1 MCGISGFV
9 QRKDS
14 ARKAELESLMA
25 MTRALAH
32 RGPDDEGY
40 YWSHGVGLG
49 SRRLSIID
57 LSAAGRMPLFNETRT
72 IAAIQNG
79 EIYNFKDLR
88 QGLEAKG
95 HLFSSKTD
103 TEVLVHLYEELGE
116 RCFEKLEGMY
126 AIAIWDEARKRLLL
140 ARDRFGE
147 KPLYYYENAGSIA
160 FASELRSFAH
170 FPFFTNELDW
180 AALDQF
186 LTLGYIL
193 APRSPFLRTRKL
205 LPGHYLVFEQST
217 GEYKTK
223 QYWGPPDCEEPKT
236 KKPDAEYIDDFAQLF
251 TESVRSRMVS
261 DVPVG
266 AFLSGGIDSSLVV
279 AAMAQLKMGPVRT
292 FSIGFRASSEH
303 NENPFAEQVANT
315 LKVEHN
321 TMQVDLGEVLGIIE
335 KLPELCDEPVGD
347 TNFITIYLITKL
359 AKSKGITVMLSGD
372 GGDEL
377 FLGYPIYRQIETLR
391 KIHRLPRLLRRA
403 TANGVDFTSRLARN
417 SRLTKAACA
426 IRQEDFEQAGYYLT
440 SQGAWPVDELRALK
454 VRPTL
459 NANNQSFL
467 AAFESSGRRRSGLL
481 RERMALLLTYLP
493 DNNLARMD
501 RASMANSVETRT
513 PFLQPALADFAA
525 RLPQDMQIRGPI
537 LKYILRQALA
547 KSVSPEIVRRPK
559 QGFNAIPMA
568 VWMRKEF
575 GGLIREFLNPA
586 DLKRQGIF
594 KAEEIMRALDEH
606 KRNGRFNHWWKLW
619 LLLLLQMWIQK
630 YSRKLTGGVLGESPF
645 VIPCNPERCAIRFS
659 GPHQSSHM
667 STGPEGNES

>member
-1 MCGISGFV
+1 MCGIAGFA

-14 ARKAELESLMA
+14 TRRVELKFLMA

-40 YWSHGVGLG
+40 YWNRGVGLG

-57 LSAAGRMPLFNETRT
+57 LSAAGRMPQFNETRT
-72 IAAIQNG
+72 IAVIQNG
-79 EIYNFKDLR
+79 EIYNFKELR
-88 QGLEAKG
+88 RELEAKG
-95 HLFSSKTD
+95 HVFSSKTD
-103 TEVLVHLYEELGE
+103 TEVLAHLYEELGE

-126 AIAIWDEARKRLLL
+126 AIAIWDEPQRKLLL

-147 KPLYYYENAGSIA
+147 KPLYYFEDGESFAY
-160 FASELRSFAH
+160 ASELRSFAH

-193 APRSPFLRTRKL
+193 APRSPFLRIRKL
-205 LPGHYLVFEQST
+205 LPGHYLAFDQAT
-217 GEYKTK
+217 GEYETK
-223 QYWGPPDCEEPKT
+223 QYWHPPEYEQPDAR
-236 KKPDAEYIDDFAQLF
+236 KPDAEYIDEFARLF

-261 DVPVG
+261 DVSVG

-279 AAMAQLKMGPVRT
+279 AAMARLKMGPVRT

-315 LKVEHN
+315 LNVEHN

-335 KLPELCDEPVGD
+335 KLPELCDEPLGD

-391 KIHRLPRLLRRA
+391 TIHSLPSPLRKA
-403 TANGVDFTSRLARN
+403 AASGVDFASRLARN
-417 SRLTKAACA
+417 SRLLKAA
-426 IRQEDFEQAGYYLT
+426 RVLRHEDFGQASYNLT
-440 SQGAWPVDELRALK
+440 SYGAWSVDELRKLK
-454 VRPTL
+454 ARPDLT
-459 NANNQSFL
+459 ANNESFL
-467 AAFESSGRRRSGLL
+467 TAFASSNGNRSALQ
-481 RERMALLLTYLP
+481 RERNALLLTYLP

-501 RASMANSVETRT
+501 RASMANSVETRA
-513 PFLQPALADFAA
+513 PFLHPALSDFAA
-525 RLPQDMQIRGPI
+525 RLPLEMQIRGPV
-537 LKYILRQALA
+537 LKYILRQTLS
-547 KSVSPEIVRRPK
+547 KFVSREITQRPK

-568 VWMRKEF
+568 DWMRKELAH
-575 GGLIREFLNPA
+575 LIWEYLSPTI
-586 DLKRQGIF
+586 LKQEGIF
-594 KAEEIMRALDEH
+594 SGEEVARTLAEH
-606 KRNGRFNHWWKLW
+606 KQGGRFNHWRKLW
-619 LLLLLQMWIQK
+619 LLLVLQMWLREH
-630 YSRKLTGGVLGESPF
+630 SRPRSGLVLH
-645 VIPCNPERCAIRFS
+645 NR
-659 GPHQSSHM
+659 
-667 STGPEGNES
+667 TNESHASAVGC